1 MSFIKVQSKTK
12 RDWIKKINRKN
23 DTDRSVET
31 V

>member
-12 RDWIKKINRKN
+12 RDWIKKINRN